1 MYIAIKKECFII
13 STYQRYIKDFNINLL
28 QCTVLG
34 KGHNGIV
41 YLLPD
46 GKVMKVC
53 FTENSCRGE
62 YYILNKVNG
71 NRYFPR
77 VYGMSGNY
85 MVRDYVGGESLSDYI
100 KEYGFSEELA
110 SKMILLLEEFDK
122 LKFKKRDIRCKDI
135 FVEPD
140 GNLRIIDPKKS
151 FSKDRDF
158 PRHLSKGL
166 RKLGVLDD
174 FMKVLKDKNPQK
186 YKIWNKKIYEYVN
199 SL

>member
-1 MYIAIKKECFII
+1 
-13 STYQRYIKDFNINLL
+13 
-28 QCTVLG
+28 
-34 KGHNGIV
+34 
-41 YLLPD
+41 
-46 GKVMKVC
+46 MKVC
-53 FTENSCRGE
+53 FTESSCRGE
-62 YYILNKVNG
+62 YYILNRVNG
-71 NRYFPR
+71 NKYFPR

-100 KEYGFSEELA
+100 KEYGFNEKLA

-166 RKLGVLDD
+166 KRLGVLDD
-174 FMKVLKDKNPQK
+174 FMKVLKEKFPER
-186 YKIWNKKIYEYVN
+186 YKMWNKKIYEYIN